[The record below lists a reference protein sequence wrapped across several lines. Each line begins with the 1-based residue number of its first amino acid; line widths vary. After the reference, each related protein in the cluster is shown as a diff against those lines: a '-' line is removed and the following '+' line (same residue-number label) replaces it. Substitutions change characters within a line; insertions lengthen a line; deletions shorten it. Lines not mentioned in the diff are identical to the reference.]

1 MKRFMFTLQSLY
13 DIALSIEEQLKLK
26 MQKIR
31 ERLNATLS
39 ELEQTRKDL
48 AYTQQSLA
56 KDMRLGVGS
65 DKLLSYS
72 QYCEK
77 LTDCLDILEEKRKK
91 IELEKQKC
99 RKEQIENKKE
109 LKTYE
114 KLRAKQYEEYLFEAA
129 REEEKNIGDFV
140 SYQTSIK

>member
-1 MKRFMFTLQSLY
+1 MKRFEFSLQSLN
-13 DIALSIEEQLKLK
+13 DIALAVEEQLMLK

-31 ERLNATLS
+31 EQLNAIQS
-39 ELEQTRKDL
+39 AIEVTRKELSCIQQNCAEDL
-48 AYTQQSLA
+48 EC
-56 KDMRLGVGS
+56 GVCS
-65 DKLLSYS
+65 DKLVSYS
-72 QYCEK
+72 QYFEK
-77 LTDCLDILEEKRKK
+77 LSDAIEILEEKRLKA
-91 IELEKQKC
+91 EQEKQKC

-114 KLRAKQYEEYLFEAA
+114 KLRQRQYEEYLVELA